1 MTIKKRK
8 NNYLYLLVG
17 VVIAGLICIQLYWIN
32 KTIAVEKNAI
42 NRSLTADFE
51 KLAEDIEKNSYCFIL
66 YAKTYINE
74 GEGVYLVR
82 QKVDSNGR
90 YISVAEGGFI
100 DTVNMFNFHEYNGD
114 TILDNY
120 PSIELSSFAASLDV
134 TFNFAI
140 EGVRDPAQYAFRRLT
155 NENMEL
161 AFDNTMRID
170 TVISP
175 EMLDEEIKA
184 VLLKNGMDTNYAAGI
199 KKANTNEYLL
209 LTDSTASPLAYKDVI
224 EVPFFENN
232 VTDPY
237 LLVVGVP
244 QPFTRIVKS
253 LSVMMV
259 SSVIIVLL
267 LVLAFIYFVRT
278 IINQEKLSE
287 MKNIFINN
295 ITHEFRTPI
304 TNINLAIENWRDTRK
319 NTDFYYDII
328 EEENHHLEKNVEQI
342 LQLATLKHNGL
353 KAAYTQV
360 NMHDIIRKTIDCF
373 KMQLNNVKGTVTL
386 NLHAANPLLY
396 ADERE
401 MQNMMMNMVDNAIK
415 YSKVPPEIK
424 ISTCEEAQQFVI
436 EVEDKGIGISPQ
448 VQKHIFDRF
457 YRYTK
462 GDRHD
467 VKGFGLGLSYV
478 KHIIDSHQGEIQVR
492 SKQDNGT
499 TFTIYLPKNKKA
511 S

>member
-1 MTIKKRK
+1 
-8 NNYLYLLVG
+8 
-17 VVIAGLICIQLYWIN
+17 
-32 KTIAVEKNAI
+32 
-42 NRSLTADFE
+42 
-51 KLAEDIEKNSYCFIL
+51 
-66 YAKTYINE
+66 
-74 GEGVYLVR
+74 
-82 QKVDSNGR
+82 
-90 YISVAEGGFI
+90 
-100 DTVNMFNFHEYNGD
+100 
-114 TILDNY
+114 
-120 PSIELSSFAASLDV
+120 
-134 TFNFAI
+134 
-140 EGVRDPAQYAFRRLT
+140 
-155 NENMEL
+155 
-161 AFDNTMRID
+161 
-170 TVISP
+170 
-175 EMLDEEIKA
+175 
-184 VLLKNGMDTNYAAGI
+184 
-199 KKANTNEYLL
+199 
-209 LTDSTASPLAYKDVI
+209 
-224 EVPFFENN
+224 
-232 VTDPY
+232 
-237 LLVVGVP
+237 
-244 QPFTRIVKS
+244 TRIVKS

-259 SSVIIVLL
+259 SSVIIILL

-353 KAAYTQV
+353 KTAYTQV

-415 YSKVPPEIK
+415 YSKAPPEIK
-424 ISTCEEAQQFVI
+424 ISTYEEAQQFVI

-492 SKQDNGT
+492 SKQDKGT